1 MVKVLKKSSASARAT
16 LFLFFSLAA
25 VFRHFKTN
33 KCLKNSKEVFKVVL
47 KRCQVLYLHTFF
59 TCSAD
64 IGLLISTTDSII
76 DYGRLDNSLPYGK
89 NISHSFVTISII
101 VGKVTLI

>member
-1 MVKVLKKSSASARAT
+1 MKAE
-16 LFLFFSLAA
+16 LFFFSSLAA
-25 VFRHFKTN
+25 VLDISKQTN
-33 KCLKNSKEVFKVVL
+33 KQKKINCLKNSKEVFKVVL

-59 TCSAD
+59 TRSAD

-76 DYGRLDNSLPYGK
+76 DYGWLGNSLPYGK

-101 VGKVTLI
+101 VGRVTLI